1 MQQCKSNPIN
11 GGGGGG
17 GGPDQAMFAA
27 CSKCEIEFPIDE
39 LDAHEQG
46 CTFIP
51 CSSCFEAFDGIA
63 GNTCPNCLWE
73 ACVYNNTNC
82 VCDFVKKNATQEW
95 YESSWNTEGRRT
107 EVGDYLKTSGNP
119 KQFSSVFD
127 FFWSNQV
134 KDFPLHNIL
143 KILNHFPEHQQEMMK
158 KHILTLPNRQN
169 NILQTVSVL
178 GKGTVFVYHFFE
190 CIVMLRYA
198 F

>member
-11 GGGGGG
+11 RGG

-46 CTFIP
+46 CTFIS
-51 CSSCFEAFDGIA
+51 CSTCFEAFDGSGG

-73 ACVYNNTNC
+73 ACVYDNTNH

-107 EVGDYLKTSGNP
+107 EVANYLKASGNP
-119 KQFSSVFD
+119 ERFYSVFD
-127 FFWSNQV
+127 FCWSNQV
-134 KDFPLHNIL
+134 EGFTLATIL
-143 KILNHFPEHQQEMMK
+143 QILESFPENQQEMME
-158 KHILTLPNRQN
+158 KHILTLPHN
-169 NILQTVSVL
+169 
-178 GKGTVFVYHFFE
+178 
-190 CIVMLRYA
+190 
-198 F
+198 